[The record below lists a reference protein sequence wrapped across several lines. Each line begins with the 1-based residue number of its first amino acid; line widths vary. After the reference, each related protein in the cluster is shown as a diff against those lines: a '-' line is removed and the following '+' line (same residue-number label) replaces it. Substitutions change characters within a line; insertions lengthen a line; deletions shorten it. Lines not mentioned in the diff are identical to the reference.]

1 MINNDN
7 TPKNVFVSILHPIL
21 SKELSKNNRGSP
33 RRSLVFILELLLN
46 MLGHWFRAFFHN
58 PWVPAPRGDSIRVA
72 LPPGRGPNIRIAR
85 MRTRGCDRVC
95 AFLRGKMVSKITMR
109 DCDRVCAFLR
119 GKLLSNPRVPAHAQ
133 RVHAARGRRARR
145 PSRTRTVAIAL
156 RRVQKAPF
164 PRTARMPG
172 EGEDPPPA
180 PSPAALG
187 SRRARVRCAPQNEVH
202 SGNER
207 DAYR

>member
-1 MINNDN
+1 MNNNNDKSRFAA
-7 TPKNVFVSILHPIL
+7 PQPRLHPRAAPQHAGPL
-21 SKELSKNNRGSP
+21 VP
-33 RRSLVFILELLLN
+33 RLLLQP
-46 MLGHWFRAFFHN
+46 LGAGAARRQYS
-58 PWVPAPRGDSIRVA
+58 VRVA
-72 LPPGRGPNIRIAR
+72 LPPGRGPKIRIAR